1 MYAASTTSKMRRRL
15 FSVLAL
21 VALAIPLGCG
31 DGDGDDEGDGAETTA
46 TGATTAPPA
55 TAAPEVSTVQV
66 FFVDEDAFNIGRP
79 PYATPVEREV
89 PAGADPARAA
99 LDALFEGP
107 TEAEGAGGLVL
118 VTSEATGIG
127 ELRIDD
133 GTAHV
138 HLEGGCSSGG
148 STLTVAEQ
156 IVPTMLQFTEVR
168 AVKIYD
174 PEGNTQSPDEPGD
187 SIPECLEP

>member
-1 MYAASTTSKMRRRL
+1 MSATSRTRRRV
-15 FSVLAL
+15 FSLMAL
-21 VALAIPLGCG
+21 VALAVPLGCG
-31 DGDGDDEGDGAETTA
+31 GGDGEGDGAEPTA
-46 TGATTAPPA
+46 TGAPTSATTAPPA
-55 TAAPEVSTVQV
+55 TSAPEVSTVQV
-66 FFVDEDAFNIGRP
+66 FFVDQDAFNVGRP

-89 PAGADPARAA
+89 ASGADPARVA

-107 TEAEGAGGLVL
+107 TEEERAAGLVL

-127 ELRIDD
+127 DLRIDD

-148 STLTVAEQ
+148 STLTVAEE
-156 IVPTMLQFTEVR
+156 IVPTMLQFAEVE

-174 PEGNTQSPDEPGD
+174 PDGNTESPDEPGD

>member
-1 MYAASTTSKMRRRL
+1 MSATSRTRRRV
-15 FSVLAL
+15 FSLMAL
-21 VALAIPLGCG
+21 VALAVPLGC
-31 DGDGDDEGDGAETTA
+31 GDGDDEGDGAEPTA
-46 TGATTAPPA
+46 TGAPTSATTAPPA
-55 TAAPEVSTVQV
+55 TSAPEVSTVQV
-66 FFVDEDAFNIGRP
+66 FFVDQDAFNVGRP

-89 PAGADPARAA
+89 ASGADPARVA

-107 TEAEGAGGLVL
+107 TEEERAAGLVL

-127 ELRIDD
+127 DLRIDD

-148 STLTVAEQ
+148 STLTVAEE
-156 IVPTMLQFTEVR
+156 IVPTMLQFAEVE

-174 PEGNTQSPDEPGD
+174 PDGNTESPDEPGD